1 MRQTWETASVSVA
14 LPPGNSPAQSATGR
28 VASFLGTRGSA
39 QGSRSWGRGGDPLL
53 PVLAETLPNAQ
64 GIAKLVRP
72 DVSRIEKA
80 LHTR

>member
-14 LPPGNSPAQSATGR
+14 LPPGNSPAQSANGRR
-28 VASFLGTRGSA
+28 VASFLGTRGLRKGLA
-39 QGSRSWGRGGDPLL
+39 GSLRRPVAPGLGRN
-53 PVLAETLPNAQ
+53 VAERQ